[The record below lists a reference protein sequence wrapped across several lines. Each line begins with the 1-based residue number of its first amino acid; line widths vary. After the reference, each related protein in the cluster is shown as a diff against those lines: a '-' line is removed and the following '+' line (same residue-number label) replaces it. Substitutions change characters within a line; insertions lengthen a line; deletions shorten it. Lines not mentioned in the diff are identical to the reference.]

1 MHARRTG
8 ARVERRHRVTVE
20 LPSDF
25 PDGDVEVIVLPANS
39 DTQEEQTA
47 RRPGRLT
54 VDELLAS
61 RLSPPAGAGP
71 VSLTDIECSY
81 STNMCRNPSWFCRLY
96 EDYNVGATPGRHI
109 KQGQHDP

>member
-1 MHARRTG
+1 MHAHRTR
-8 ARVERRHRVTVE
+8 ARVERGHRVTVE

-47 RRPGRLT
+47 SRPRRLT

-71 VSLTDIECSY
+71 VSLTDIE
-81 STNMCRNPSWFCRLY
+81 RAIV
-96 EDYNVGATPGRHI
+96 EGALGRGDI
-109 KQGQHDP
+109 